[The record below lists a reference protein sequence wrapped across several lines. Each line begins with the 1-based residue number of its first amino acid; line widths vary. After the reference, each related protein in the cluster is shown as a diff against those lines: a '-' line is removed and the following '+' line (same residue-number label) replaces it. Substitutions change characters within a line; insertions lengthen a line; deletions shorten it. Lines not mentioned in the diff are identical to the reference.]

1 MKTMRNLFLLCA
13 GLSLFACSSDD
24 DAIQFPEGT
33 GRVEVTIVP
42 PTIARAITT
51 PTTGNDGSTVTL
63 TGAYTVTLEDATGV
77 LDPKTIEIGAAS
89 KSVTFENVSSPKKV
103 TVSLND
109 GQSVYSTSM
118 DATLGDKAID
128 QVPAYGETSTF
139 SVIST
144 STDANTKKTTTTY
157 GASVTMAIPVARLE
171 VGTIKLETDP
181 VQNAFSQL
189 TVAGVYLD
197 NLRSQGG
204 KYVGTSYTYTYDDA
218 PQITLIDYQYGAETN
233 QYGSG
238 IQAVLSDEVGAS
250 YQDFLTSTLP
260 GTSQTVDEEVIND
273 VYAYNFFG
281 ADTEDA
287 GQKANN
293 PSFKIYFS
301 GTKLATESNLAATPR
316 YAMITEYKKN
326 GSPISLQNG
335 KIYRIT
341 DVELLDDNIVPDES
355 GQEVQYNV
363 SVTVT
368 EAFWT
373 IRDITADWAQ

>member
-1 MKTMRNLFLLCA
+1 M
-13 GLSLFACSSDD
+13 
-24 DAIQFPEGT
+24 
-33 GRVEVTIVP
+33 
-42 PTIARAITT
+42 
-51 PTTGNDGSTVTL
+51 
-63 TGAYTVTLEDATGV
+63 
-77 LDPKTIEIGAAS
+77 
-89 KSVTFENVSSPKKV
+89 
-103 TVSLND
+103 
-109 GQSVYSTSM
+109 
-118 DATLGDKAID
+118 
-128 QVPAYGETSTF
+128 
-139 SVIST
+139 
-144 STDANTKKTTTTY
+144 
-157 GASVTMAIPVARLE
+157 
-171 VGTIKLETDP
+171 
-181 VQNAFSQL
+181 
-189 TVAGVYLD
+189 
-197 NLRSQGG
+197 
-204 KYVGTSYTYTYDDA
+204 
-218 PQITLIDYQYGAETN
+218 IDYQYGAETN

-260 GTSQTVDEEVIND
+260 GTSQTD

-341 DVELLDDNIVPDES
+341 NVELLDDNIVPDES

>member
-51 PTTGNDGSTVTL
+51 PTTGDDGSTVTL

-77 LDPKTIEIGAAS
+77 LAPKTIEIGAVS

-128 QVPAYGETSTF
+128 QVPAYGETSSF
-139 SVIST
+139 SVLST

-181 VQNAFSQL
+181 VQDAFSQL

-204 KYVGTSYTYTYDDA
+204 KYVDTSYTYTYDGA
-218 PQITLIDYQYGAETN
+218 P
-233 QYGSG
+233 
-238 IQAVLSDEVGAS
+238 
-250 YQDFLTSTLP
+250 
-260 GTSQTVDEEVIND
+260 
-273 VYAYNFFG
+273 
-281 ADTEDA
+281 
-287 GQKANN
+287 
-293 PSFKIYFS
+293 
-301 GTKLATESNLAATPR
+301 
-316 YAMITEYKKN
+316 
-326 GSPISLQNG
+326 
-335 KIYRIT
+335 
-341 DVELLDDNIVPDES
+341 
-355 GQEVQYNV
+355 
-363 SVTVT
+363 
-368 EAFWT
+368 
-373 IRDITADWAQ
+373 